1 MRYDGPHFDGP
12 EIPLDALL
20 SIPDT
25 FIHLILFLSL
35 KLVLNCNF
43 IQILSAVLTGCKY
56 DGETHSKE
64 CEFKNVLV

>member
-12 EIPLDALL
+12 EILLDALL

-35 KLVLNCNF
+35 NLVLNCNF
-43 IQILSAVLTGCKY
+43 IQIPSALLTGCKY
-56 DGETHSKE
+56 YGETHSKE
-64 CEFKNVLV
+64 CD